1 MPSVT
6 AAEVR
11 CPGCERGFLAG
22 WERSDE
28 VRCLE
33 CSSSYPVQDAVIDL
47 LPNESMHR
55 SLAQRSMEAE
65 PIVRIY
71 ESRLWRRGPHIA
83 LILGISFEGE
93 MRLILRAAE
102 LTGAERILDLACG
115 PGIYTRSLARQ
126 VSAGSVVGLDLSLPM
141 LRYASRRVREQGLE
155 NVLLIHGN
163 ALNLPFPPDHFDVVN
178 CCGALHLFPDVPRA
192 LREIHRVLR
201 PSGRFTVATF
211 RRSEGRFAEVR
222 AAVRRRLYGLDAFSP
237 NDLESRLREA
247 GLSEMQCHHARR
259 AWLIVSAR
267 KAAKEVAASA

>member
-11 CPGCERGFLAG
+11 CPACERGFLAG
-22 WERSDE
+22 VERSDE
-28 VRCLE
+28 VHCVE

-47 LPNESMHR
+47 LPNESMQR

-71 ESRLWRRGPHIA
+71 ESRFWRRGPHVA
-83 LILGISFEGE
+83 FFLGIPFEEE
-93 MRLILRAAE
+93 MRLILRAAQ
-102 LTGAERILDLACG
+102 LTGAEKILDLACG

-126 VSAGSVVGLDLSLPM
+126 ISAGSVVGLDLSLPM
-141 LRYASRRVREQGLE
+141 LRYASRRVREEGLE

-211 RRSEGRFAEVR
+211 RRSDGRVARLR
-222 AAVRRRLYGLDAFSP
+222 AATRRRLTGLDAFSSR
-237 NDLESRLREA
+237 DLESLLQAA
-247 GLSEMQCHHARR
+247 GLSDVQCHHARA
-259 AWLIVSAR
+259 AWLIMSAR
-267 KAAKEVAASA
+267 KPEEANLSA